1 MMTTIEKIRKCGIVP
16 VIALDK
22 AEDAVPL
29 AKALVAGGITVAEV
43 TFRTSA
49 AEESI
54 ARIAKEVPEM
64 LVGAGTV
71 LTIEQA
77 EKAVAAGAQFI
88 VSPGSDVDVI
98 RKAKELGVVMLPG
111 VVTPTEIIIG
121 LKEGLEIFKF
131 FPAGNYGG
139 LKTIKALA
147 GPFGQITFI
156 PTGGIGTANMTE
168 YLEFN
173 KIEAVGGSWMCPKE
187 LVNAGAW
194 EEITRLSKEA
204 TDIFKKVRPNA

>member
-204 TDIFKKVRPNA
+204 TDIFKKVRPNV

>member
-1 MMTTIEKIRKCGIVP
+1 MTTIEKIRKCGIVP

-194 EEITRLSKEA
+194 EEITRLSQEA

>member
-1 MMTTIEKIRKCGIVP
+1 MNTIEKIRKCGIVP
-16 VIALDK
+16 VIALDRV
-22 AEDAVPL
+22 EDAVPL
-29 AKALVAGGITVAEV
+29 ARALVAGGINVAEV
-43 TFRTSA
+43 TFRTDA

-77 EKAVAAGAQFI
+77 EKAVKAGAQFL
-88 VSPGSDVDVI
+88 VSPGSDVEVI
-98 RKAKELGVVMLPG
+98 RKAKELNVIMLPG
-111 VVTPTEIIIG
+111 VVTPSEIMIG

-147 GPFGQITFI
+147 GPFTKITFI
-156 PTGGIGTANMTE
+156 PTGGVSTSNMTE

-187 LVNAGAW
+187 LINAGNW
-194 EEITRLSKEA
+194 DEITRISKEA
-204 TDIFKKVRPNA
+204 IEIFHKTRPEA

>member
-1 MMTTIEKIRKCGIVP
+1 MSTIERIRKCGIVP
-16 VIALDK
+16 VIALQR

-29 AKALVAGGITVAEV
+29 SKALIAGGIDVAEV
-43 TFRTSA
+43 TFRTDA

-54 ARIAKEVPEM
+54 ARISKEVPEM

-71 LTIEQA
+71 LTTEQT
-77 EKAVAAGAQFI
+77 ELAVKAGAKFI
-88 VSPGSDVDVI
+88 VSPGTDLDVI
-98 RKAKELGVVMLPG
+98 RKAKELGVLMLPG
-111 VVTPTEIIIG
+111 AVTPTEIIIG
-121 LKEGLEIFKF
+121 IKEGIQIFKF

-147 GPFGQITFI
+147 APFGKITFI
-156 PTGGIGTANMTE
+156 PTGGISATNLAE

-173 KIEAVGGSWMCPKE
+173 KIEAIGGSFMCPIQ
-187 LVNAGAW
+187 LINSGNW

-204 TDIFKKVRPNA
+204 VNIRNKVRQLV

>member
-1 MMTTIEKIRKCGIVP
+1 MNTIEKIRKCGIVP
-16 VIALDK
+16 VIALDRV
-22 AEDAVPL
+22 EDAVPL
-29 AKALVAGGITVAEV
+29 ARALVAGGINVAEV
-43 TFRTSA
+43 TFRTDA

-77 EKAVAAGAQFI
+77 EKAVKAGAQFL
-88 VSPGSDVDVI
+88 VSPGSDVEVI
-98 RKAKELGVVMLPG
+98 RKAKELNVIMLPG
-111 VVTPTEIIIG
+111 VVTPSEIMIG

-147 GPFGQITFI
+147 GPFNKITFI
-156 PTGGIGTANMTE
+156 PTGGVSTSNMTE

-187 LVNAGAW
+187 LINAGNW
-194 EEITRLSKEA
+194 DEITRISKEA
-204 TDIFKKVRPNA
+204 IEIFHQTRPEA

>member
-1 MMTTIEKIRKCGIVP
+1 MMNTIEIIRKCGIVP
-16 VIALDK
+16 VIALDSV
-22 AEDAVPL
+22 EDAVPL
-29 AKALVAGGITVAEV
+29 ARALVAGGINVAEV
-43 TFRTSA
+43 TFRTAA

-54 ARIAKEVPEM
+54 ARISKEVPEM

-71 LTIEQA
+71 LTIEQV
-77 EKAVAAGAQFI
+77 EKAVRAGAKFI

-98 RKAKELGVVMLPG
+98 RKAKKLNVIMLPG

-139 LKTIKALA
+139 LKTIKSLA
-147 GPFGQITFI
+147 GPFNKITFI
-156 PTGGIGTANMTE
+156 PTGGVSTANMTE

-173 KIEAVGGSWMCPKE
+173 KIEAVGGSWMCPKD
-187 LVNAGAW
+187 LINAGNW
-194 EEITRLSKEA
+194 NEITKLSKEA
-204 TDIFKKVRPNA
+204 VEIFHKVRPQA

>member
-1 MMTTIEKIRKCGIVP
+1 MTTIEKIRKCGIVP

>member
-194 EEITRLSKEA
+194 EEITRLSQEA